1 VLDLVIENGRIVDGT
16 GNPWFL
22 GDVGIKD
29 GRIVEVGRVDQR
41 GLETIDAGGRVV
53 SPGFIDGHCH
63 SDLMVLDDPGSET
76 NSSKGSPQR
85 WSGTAG

>member
-41 GLETIDAGGRVV
+41 GSRLSTPAVGSSHQV
-53 SPGFIDGHCH
+53 S
-63 SDLMVLDDPGSET
+63 
-76 NSSKGSPQR
+76 
-85 WSGTAG
+85 